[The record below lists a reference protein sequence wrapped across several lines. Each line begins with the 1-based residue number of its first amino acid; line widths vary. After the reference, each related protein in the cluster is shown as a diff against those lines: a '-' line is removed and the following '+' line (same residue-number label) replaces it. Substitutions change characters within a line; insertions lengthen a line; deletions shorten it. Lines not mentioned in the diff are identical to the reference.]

1 MEDGDKVFSVDE
13 AFLAVGFGKFQLLLL
28 AYAGISS
35 VAEAMEMMLLSF
47 IGPAIHSKWGLS
59 PHQESMLTSAV
70 FVGMMVGALLW
81 GIVSYSKGRR

>member
-47 IGPAIHSKWGLS
+47 IGPAIHSKWDC
-59 PHQESMLTSAV
+59 
-70 FVGMMVGALLW
+70 LLIKKVCSRVQYLW
-81 GIVSYSKGRR
+81 V